1 MPGKRS
7 PSKSARRRQVA
18 TAITVM
24 ALSLAAVTLV
34 VRAQPVST
42 VPRLVLA
49 VGATFVPVVTL
60 WGLITAV
67 RCRRILLS
75 TIAVFLVTVSLAT
88 QVSWYYKGHPPD
100 VGQHVEIRVLSSNLR
115 YGLADPAVFVG
126 LARDSADLITVAE
139 LTPEAVTGF
148 TEAGLEETFPYS
160 VLFPGPG
167 AGGIGMWSRYPL
179 TEVTTPM
186 HSGVLMPAARVE
198 FPGLQFE
205 PLLAS
210 VHVMSPVAGDQN
222 TVEDWANGMA
232 GAKAQLNN
240 FAAAAGPGA
249 VIVGGDYNST
259 PDMRQFRDLLT
270 DGYHDAV
277 DQIGSGFAPTYPADT
292 WFPPLIT
299 IDHVLTRNAAASS
312 IKTVELPGSDHRSLL
327 AIIQVPIEPVATG

>member
-1 MPGKRS
+1 M
-7 PSKSARRRQVA
+7 
-18 TAITVM
+18 AIM
-24 ALSLAAVTLV
+24 ALSFAAVALV

-49 VGATFVPVVTL
+49 AGATFVPVVTL

-75 TIAVFLVTVSLAT
+75 IIAVFLVTASLAT
-88 QVSWYYKGHPPD
+88 QVSWYYKGHPPA
-100 VGQHVEIRVLSSNLR
+100 VGEHVEIRVLSSNLR
-115 YGLADPAVFVG
+115 YGLADPMVFVG
-126 LARDSADLITVAE
+126 LAKDSADLITVAE
-139 LTPEAVTGF
+139 LTPEAITRF

-160 VLFPGPG
+160 ELFPGPG
-167 AGGIGMWSRYPL
+167 AAGIGIWSRYPL
-179 TEVTTPM
+179 TELTTPM
-186 HSGVLMPAARVE
+186 HSGVLMPAARVD
-198 FPGLQFE
+198 FPGLQIQ
-205 PLLAS
+205 PLIAS

-232 GAKAQLNN
+232 GAKTQLDN

-277 DQIGSGFAPTYPADT
+277 EQTGAGFAPTFPSDT
-292 WFPPLIT
+292 WFPPVIT
-299 IDHVLTRNAAASS
+299 IDHVLTRNAEASS
-312 IKTVELPGSDHRSLL
+312 IKTIELPGSDHRSLL
-327 AIIQVPIEPVATG
+327 ATIQVPLEPVTTG